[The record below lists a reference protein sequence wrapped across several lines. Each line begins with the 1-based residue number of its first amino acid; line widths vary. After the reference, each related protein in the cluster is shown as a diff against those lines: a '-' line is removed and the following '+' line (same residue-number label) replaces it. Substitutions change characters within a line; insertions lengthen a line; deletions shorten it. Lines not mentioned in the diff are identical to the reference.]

1 MNIFGLDDLVS
12 ENDLVLFDTN
22 FFYAPK
28 GGLNDLSLSEKKEL
42 YSSITP
48 FFEMFGDYL
57 LSMEDGLKI
66 KVTRNVFFELFR
78 YRRNKCNG
86 SSGFNKN
93 HKSFL
98 GFRREMNRFYK
109 SINRIR
115 DELEFMDQRIVDSN
129 YELNGE
135 QKYFSSL
142 RNGVDNLLAKKGK
155 VNLSETD
162 YDLFLNSL
170 FLAENKQVAMISSDE
185 GIYLLSK
192 FHFKNR
198 PFDNRELSHYN
209 FDFYKGFVRTKGSN
223 LRKVT
228 S

>member
-1 MNIFGLDDLVS
+1 MNLFGLDDLVS

-22 FFYAPK
+22 VFYAPK
-28 GGLNDLSLSEKKEL
+28 RGLNDLSPSDKKEL

-57 LSMEDGLKI
+57 SSKEDGLKI
-66 KVTRNVFFELFR
+66 KVTRNVFSEIFR
-78 YRRNKCNG
+78 CRRSKCNG
-86 SSGFNKN
+86 RSGFNKN
-93 HKSFL
+93 HRNFL

-135 QKYFSSL
+135 RKYFSSL

-170 FLAENKQVAMISSDE
+170 FLANDKRVAMVSSDE

-198 PFDNRELSHYN
+198 PFDDRKLSHYN
-209 FDFYKGFVRTKGSN
+209 FDFYNGFVRTKGSN
-223 LRKVT
+223 FRKVT